1 MYTKRGDNFVYI
13 FVYSDRPNDEDVL
26 DIRRLM
32 SEALK
37 FMLNHQNINMNYAI
51 EFVEDSGV
59 PGDAKTAFDEGVFLE
74 IANEV
79 APWRLAAGR

>member
-1 MYTKRGDNFVYI
+1 MYTKRDDSFVYLV
-13 FVYSDRPNDEDVL
+13 VYGDRPSDEDVS
-26 DIRRLM
+26 DIRRLI

-37 FMLNHQNINMNYAI
+37 FMLNHQDIDMNYAI
-51 EFVEDSGV
+51 EFVEESGV
-59 PGDAKTAFDEGVFLE
+59 PGDAETAFDEGVFLE